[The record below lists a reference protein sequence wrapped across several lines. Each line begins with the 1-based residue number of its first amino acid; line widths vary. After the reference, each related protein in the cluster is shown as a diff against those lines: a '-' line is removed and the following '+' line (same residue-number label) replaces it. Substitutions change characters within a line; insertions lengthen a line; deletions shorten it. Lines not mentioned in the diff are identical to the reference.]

1 MALETGTYVDS
12 LVSANPASTDGL
24 AQADDHI
31 RLIKSTIKNTFPN
44 ITGPVTS
51 TQSELD
57 ASLPAGHVSYLA
69 DLVNTGV
76 TSTEYGYLDNVT
88 SNIQTQIDTIVA
100 GSSNIPQSNI
110 DYLALITGAGVSST
124 QFGYLS
130 STTSDIQAQ
139 FTSVTGAATAL
150 ASRVTTLEGST
161 AGDITAVTA
170 GSGMT
175 GGGTSGA
182 VTITHDD
189 TSSQASVSNSGNTV
203 IQSITLDTFG
213 HVTGVTSATPGATY
227 TQPTALGA
235 VGTYALLYDT
245 GNSQLLAGSTRG
257 GSNLRYAN
265 ALSDSNE
272 TTWYGAAPTGTVSAP
287 TSGGTWRCMG
297 TLGYAKELSTNYAYV
312 RGSMTSVFLRIS

>member
-1 MALETGTYVDS
+1 MALENGTYVNS
-12 LVSANPASTDGL
+12 LVPANPASTDGL

-51 TQSELD
+51 TQAELD

-69 DLVNTGV
+69 ALVNTGV
-76 TSTEYGYLDNVT
+76 TSTEYDYLDGVT
-88 SNIQTQIDTIVA
+88 SNIQTQIDSIVA

-150 ASRVTTLEGST
+150 ASRVTTLESST

-182 VTITHDD
+182 VTITHAD

-203 IQSITLDTFG
+203 IQSLTLDTFG
-213 HVTGVTSATPGATY
+213 HVTGVTSATLSTGTTY
-227 TQPTALGA
+227 TQPTSVGA
-235 VGTYALLYDT
+235 VGTYAFLVRNSNTASISEGQSISGSSLVYGSVDAVNPYIYET
-245 GNSQLLAGSTRG
+245 LVYGNS
-257 GSNLRYAN
+257 
-265 ALSDSNE
+265 
-272 TTWYGAAPTGTVSAP
+272 GTSP
-287 TSGGTWRCMG
+287 SGTWRAMG
-297 TLGYAKELSTNYAYV
+297 KT
-312 RGSMTSVFLRIS
+312 TSGLATKGTVYLRIS

>member
-1 MALETGTYVDS
+1 MALENGTYVNS
-12 LVSANPASTDGL
+12 LVPANPASTDGL

-51 TQSELD
+51 TQAELD

-76 TSTEYGYLDNVT
+76 TSTEYDYLDGVT
-88 SNIQTQIDTIVA
+88 SNIQTQINSIVA

-130 STTSDIQAQ
+130 STTSDIQTQ
-139 FTSVTGAATAL
+139 FTSVTNAATSL
-150 ASRVTTLEGST
+150 AGRVTTLENST

-189 TSSQASVSNSGNTV
+189 TSNQASVSNSGSTV

-213 HVTGVTSATPGATY
+213 HVTGVTSATPGSSY
-227 TQPTALGA
+227 TQPTAFGA
-235 VGTYALLYDT
+235 VGTYAFLVKNGTLVSSGSSYSGSSLQSGGVNAIVSVTTNNSVYAANMTQLARGDT
-245 GNSQLLAGSTRG
+245 TMS
-257 GSNLRYAN
+257 
-265 ALSDSNE
+265 
-272 TTWYGAAPTGTVSAP
+272 
-287 TSGGTWRCMG
+287 GTWRAMG
-297 TLGYAKELSTNYAYV
+297 SVSYNSSSTYG
-312 RGSMTSVFLRIS
+312 RGTVFLRIS

>member
-1 MALETGTYVDS
+1 MALENGTYVNS
-12 LVSANPASTDGL
+12 LVPANPASTDGL

-51 TQSELD
+51 TQAELD

-76 TSTEYGYLDNVT
+76 TSTEYDYLDGVT
-88 SNIQTQIDTIVA
+88 SNIQIQIDSIVA

-130 STTSDIQAQ
+130 STTSDIQTQ

-161 AGDITAVTA
+161 AGDITGVAA

-175 GGGTSGA
+175 GGGTSGS
-182 VTITHDD
+182 VTLSHAD

-203 IQSITLDTFG
+203 IQSLTLDTFG
-213 HVTGVTSATPGATY
+213 HVTGVTSATTGATY
-227 TQPTALGA
+227 TQPMTLGA
-235 VGTYALLYDT
+235 VGTYAQMQNHS
-245 GNSQLLAGSTRG
+245 GSSVSAG
-257 GSNLRYAN
+257 
-265 ALSDSNE
+265 
-272 TTWYGAAPTGTVSAP
+272 GTVSGSSLKYHNVNWSETGTPAA
-287 TSGGTWRCMG
+287 SGTWRVMGRFDGSGMG
-297 TLGYAKELSTNYAYV
+297 TTNAI
-312 RGSMTSVFLRIS
+312 SVCLRIS

>member
-51 TQSELD
+51 TQAELD

-100 GSSNIPQSNI
+100 GSSSIPQSNI

-227 TQPTALGA
+227 TQPTTFGD
-235 VGTYALLYDT
+235 VGTYAFLVKNGT
-245 GNSQLLAGSTRG
+245 SVTSGSSVAGSSLQSG
-257 GSNLRYAN
+257 G
-265 ALSDSNE
+265 
-272 TTWYGAAPTGTVSAP
+272 VSAIQSR
-287 TSGGTWRCMG
+287 TTNNTVYDANMTGLSRGDTTMTAYGTWRAMG
-297 TLGYAKELSTNYAYV
+297 SVTYNSTSTYG
-312 RGSMTSVFLRIS
+312 RGTVFLRIS